1 VDSSGAIG
9 LVSDVLAEAVLAGV
23 ALAGL
28 ASSGA
33 VSPMALPL
41 AGMLLAGIS
50 LAVVLP
56 LAAAGSG
63 PEVLLEVVI
72 AAARPAFQLAGSLP
86 QSDRSNFIRWF

>member
-23 ALAGL
+23 ASL
-28 ASSGA
+28 GA
-33 VSPMALPL
+33 VSPIALEL
-41 AGMLLAGIS
+41 AAIS